1 MGNNLTNGVVVI
13 GLGRFGTSLALELMH
28 EGEEVLGIDASEAT
42 VNSLTNRLTHVV
54 QADATNE
61 DSMRQLGM
69 TDFNRAV
76 IAVATELES
85 SVLSASV
92 AVGLGVREVWA
103 KATTASHARILSK
116 IGVHHVVRPEH
127 DMGRRVAHLVR
138 GRMQDYIEFD
148 EDYAF
153 VKTTAPGIVK
163 GVPLGESLIRKEH
176 GVTIVG
182 YKPAG
187 GEFTYAT
194 EKTVVEPGDLIIVSG
209 REENVEAFC
218 ELR

>member
-1 MGNNLTNGVVVI
+1 MANNLTNGVVVV
-13 GLGRFGTSLALELMH
+13 GLGRFGKALARELMH
-28 EGEEVLGIDASEAT
+28 EGEEVLGVDWDEST
-42 VNSLTNRLTHVV
+42 VQSLSDQLTHVV
-54 QADATNE
+54 QADASNE
-61 DSMRQLGM
+61 EAMRQIGL

-76 IAVATELES
+76 IAVATDLES
-85 SVLSASV
+85 SILSASV
-92 AVGLGVREVWA
+92 AVGLGVRDVWA
-103 KATTASHARILSK
+103 KATTEAHARILSK
-116 IGVHHVVRPEH
+116 IGVHHVVRPEY

-153 VKTTAPGIVK
+153 VKTTAPAIVK

-194 EKTVVEPGDLIIVSG
+194 EKTIVEPGDLIIVSG
-209 REENVEAFC
+209 REKNVEAFC